1 MDIADELAGID
12 LGDRR
17 LNERAVK
24 LIEVLSRQPMA
35 SINAACGGLAETTA
49 AYRFFDNEKV
59 TPEKLLEPHLA
70 ATIERM
76 QGQAVVLLVQDTTE
90 EDFSAH
96 PPEGSGPLRSLKTRG
111 YLDHTTLAV
120 TPERLA
126 LGIVDVEMIARTDAG
141 FGQSKQRKNQ
151 PLETKEIARWL
162 NGYRTAARL
171 QALVPGTQFISVSD
185 REGDLYETLVEA
197 RDALQ
202 TVDFLIRSGKNRR
215 LPERD
220 TQADGTTWIK
230 LHDRLAE
237 CEVRTTRTVEL
248 PRTANR
254 AARTAVVE
262 VRAATFTL
270 KPPHTKSHLGEVT
283 VNVVEVREIAPP
295 DDGTEVHWVLLT
307 SLPITTTEEILRV
320 IDFYAARWT
329 IESYFRV
336 LKSGCTI
343 EELQLE
349 TTPRV
354 WRCLM
359 LYRIIAWRV
368 LYLTYLGREC
378 PELPCDVVFA
388 DHEWEPVWQIVK
400 QHPPPQTPPP
410 LAEFL
415 RTLATL
421 GGYNARKHDGPPGPQ
436 TLWTALRR
444 MTDFSLAWL
453 AFQKRGPDV

>member
-1 MDIADELAGID
+1 MEIADELAGVD

-17 LNERAVK
+17 LNERAVT
-24 LIEVLSRQPMA
+24 LIETLSRQPMS

-59 TPEKLLEPHLA
+59 TPEKLLEPHRL

-76 QGQAVVLLVQDTTE
+76 KCQSVVLLVQDTTE
-90 EDFSAH
+90 VDFSAH
-96 PPEGSGPLRSLKTRG
+96 PPEGAGPLRSLKTRG

-126 LGIVDVEMIARTDAG
+126 LGVVDVQMISRTDEG
-141 FGQSKQRKNQ
+141 FGQSQQRQNN
-151 PLETKEIARWL
+151 PLETKEIVRWL
-162 NGYRTAARL
+162 NGYRTAASL
-171 QALVPGTQFISVSD
+171 QALVPSTQLISVAD
-185 REGDLYETLVEA
+185 REGDLYEILVEA

-202 TVDFLIRSGKNRR
+202 KTDFLIRSGKDRR

-220 TQADGTTWIK
+220 AEAEGHTWIK

-237 CEVRTTRTVEL
+237 GAVRTTRTVEL
-248 PRTANR
+248 PRTAKR
-254 AARTAVVE
+254 AARTALVE
-262 VRAATFTL
+262 VRANTFAL
-270 KPPHTKSHLGEVT
+270 QPPHAKSQLGEVS
-283 VNVVEVREIAPP
+283 VNVIEVRETTPP

-307 SLPITTTEEILRV
+307 SLPIQTAEEILQA
-320 IDFYAARWT
+320 IDYYAARWT

-354 WRCLM
+354 WRCFM

-368 LYLTYLGREC
+368 LHLTYLGREC
-378 PELPCDVVFA
+378 PELPCDAVFA
-388 DHEWEPVWQIVK
+388 DHEWKPVWQIVK
-400 QHPPPQTPPP
+400 KQPPPRTPPL
-410 LAEFL
+410 LAEFI

-421 GGYNARKHDGPPGPQ
+421 GGYNNRKHDAPPGPQ

-453 AFQKRGPDV
+453 AFHNQGPVV

>member
-1 MDIADELAGID
+1 MESHVELAG
-12 LGDRR
+12 RR
-17 LNERAVK
+17 GA
-24 LIEVLSRQPMA
+24 
-35 SINAACGGLAETTA
+35 
-49 AYRFFDNEKV
+49 
-59 TPEKLLEPHLA
+59 
-70 ATIERM
+70 
-76 QGQAVVLLVQDTTE
+76 
-90 EDFSAH
+90 
-96 PPEGSGPLRSLKTRG
+96 LKTRG
-111 YLDHTTLAV
+111 HLDHTMLAV

-126 LGIVDVEMIARTDAG
+126 LGVVDVQMITRTDEG
-141 FGQSKQRKNQ
+141 FGQSKQRQND

-162 NGYRTAARL
+162 HGYRTAARL
-171 QALVPGTQFISVSD
+171 QALVPDTQLISVSD
-185 REGDLYETLVEA
+185 REGDLYEILVEA

-202 TVDFLIRSGKNRR
+202 KVDFLIRSGKDRR

-220 TQADGTTWIK
+220 PEADGDTWIK
-230 LHDRLAE
+230 LRDRLAE
-237 CEVRTTRTVEL
+237 GAVRTTRTVEL
-248 PRTANR
+248 PRTHKR

-270 KPPHTKSHLGEVT
+270 KPPHRKSKLGEVT
-283 VNVVEVREIAPP
+283 VNVVEVREIDPP
-295 DDGTEVHWVLLT
+295 ADGTEVHWVLLT
-307 SLPITTTEEILRV
+307 SLPVTTAEEILRV
-320 IDFYAARWT
+320 IDYYAARWT

-343 EELQLE
+343 EDMQLE

-368 LYLTYLGREC
+368 LHLTYLGREC

-388 DHEWEPVWQIVK
+388 DHEWKPVWHIVK
-400 QHPPPQTPPP
+400 KQPPPNTPPP
-410 LAEFL
+410 LAEFV

-421 GGYNARKHDGPPGPQ
+421 GVDNARKHDGPPGPQ

-453 AFQKRGPDV
+453 AFHEGGPDV

>member
-1 MDIADELAGID
+1 MEIGDELWGID

-24 LIEVLSRQPMA
+24 LLETLSRQPMV

-49 AYRFFDNEKV
+49 AYRFFDNDKV
-59 TPEKLLEPHLA
+59 TAENILEPHVA
-70 ATIERM
+70 ATVERM
-76 QGQAVVLLVQDTTE
+76 RGHSVVLMIQDTTE
-90 EDFSAH
+90 LDFSAH
-96 PPEGSGPLRSLKTRG
+96 PPEGAGPLRSWQTRG

-126 LGIVDVEMIARTDAG
+126 LGVVDVQMLARTEAG
-141 FGQSKQRKNQ
+141 FGQSRSRSKD
-151 PLETKEIARWL
+151 PFETKELFRWL
-162 NGYRTAARL
+162 EGYRVAARL
-171 QALVPGTQFISVSD
+171 QALVPDTQLISVAD
-185 REGDLYETLVEA
+185 REGDLYEVLVET

-202 TVDFLIRSGKNRR
+202 KVEFVIRSNKDRR

-220 TQADGTTWIK
+220 PEAAGNTWIK

-237 CEVRTTRTVEL
+237 SSVRAAQTIDL
-248 PRTANR
+248 PRTSKR

-262 VRAATFTL
+262 VRADTFTL
-270 KPPHTKSHLGEVT
+270 KPPQTKSKLGTVT
-283 VNVVEVREIAPP
+283 VNVIEVRETNPP
-295 DDGTEVHWVLLT
+295 ADGTAVHWILLT
-307 SLPITTTEEILRV
+307 SLPITSVAEILLAV
-320 IDFYAARWT
+320 DYYTARWT

-343 EELQLE
+343 EDLQLE

-354 WRCLM
+354 QRCLM

-368 LYLTYLGREC
+368 MHLTYLGREC

-388 DHEWEPVWQIVK
+388 DHEWQPVWQIVK
-400 QHPPPQTPPP
+400 QSPPPKTPPP
-410 LAEFL
+410 LAEFV

-421 GGYNARKHDGPPGPQ
+421 GGYNHRKHDGPPGPQ
-436 TLWTALRR
+436 TLWLALRR

-453 AFQKRGPDV
+453 TFHQKVV

>member
-1 MDIADELAGID
+1 
-12 LGDRR
+12 
-17 LNERAVK
+17 
-24 LIEVLSRQPMA
+24 MA
-35 SINAACGGLAETTA
+35 SINAACGGLAKTTA

-76 QGQAVVLLVQDTTE
+76 QGQLVVLLVQDTTE
-90 EDFSAH
+90 LDDSAH
-96 PPEGSGPLRSLKTRG
+96 PPEGSGPLRSLTTRG

-126 LGIVDVEMIARTDAG
+126 LGIVDVQMIARTDAG
-141 FGQSKQRKNQ
+141 FGQSKARQNA

-162 NGYRTAARL
+162 HGYRTAARL
-171 QALVPGTQFISVSD
+171 QALVPDTQLISVSD
-185 REGDLYETLVEA
+185 REGDLYEILVEA

-202 TVDFLIRSGKNRR
+202 KVDFLIRSGKDRR

-220 TQADGTTWIK
+220 TEAEGDTWIK

-237 CEVRTTRTVEL
+237 GAVRTTRTVEL
-248 PRTANR
+248 PRAAKR

-270 KPPHTKSHLGEVT
+270 KPPHTKSKLGEVT
-283 VNVVEVREIAPP
+283 VNVVEVREIDPP
-295 DDGTEVHWVLLT
+295 ADGTEVHWVLLT

-336 LKSGCTI
+336 LKSGCTV
-343 EELQLE
+343 EDLQLE
-349 TTPRV
+349 TTPRL

-368 LYLTYLGREC
+368 MHLTYLGREC

-388 DHEWEPVWQIVK
+388 DHEWKPVWQIVQK
-400 QHPPPQTPPP
+400 QPPPKTAPP
-410 LAEFL
+410 LAEFV
-415 RTLATL
+415 RVLATL
-421 GGYNARKHDGPPGPQ
+421 GGYNNRKHDGPPGPQ
-436 TLWTALRR
+436 
-444 MTDFSLAWL
+444 SPLAP
-453 AFQKRGPDV
+453 ARQTTRHAGGV